1 MAEMVYYYDGSF
13 DGFLCCIFECYA
25 NKEILTAIYCDE
37 DAVPTLFDCRTVLT
51 DPAHA
56 GRVLRKLI
64 KISPSAA

>member
-13 DGFLCCIFECYA
+13 DGFLCCIFECYDH
-25 NKEILTAIYCDE
+25 KEVLTAIYRDE
-37 DAVPTLFDCRTVLT
+37 DAVPTLFDSRTVLT

-64 KISPSAA
+64 